1 MVLCVVVLCAVFRCG
16 RGVVVDRPHGRVRIL
31 GHAALD
37 LMHNWPE
44 AIPCSPTFVA
54 DVVAG
59 SFRSAVDIRGGPRSY
74 RCVSPLILAQSIDDR
89 NVHANWLRAY
99 RPSSIGQDTG
109 ESQGWDAKDVGRP
122 AATVKG
128 EDIQKNVWG
137 LADWSQPRPLTE
149 IEVNVSDPI
158 VQRGSVSP
166 RHT

>member
-1 MVLCVVVLCAVFRCG
+1 MSQATRS
-16 RGVVVDRPHGRVRIL
+16 RGKR
-31 GHAALD
+31 
-37 LMHNWPE
+37 
-44 AIPCSPTFVA
+44 
-54 DVVAG
+54 
-59 SFRSAVDIRGGPRSY
+59 AVDIRGGPRSD
-74 RCVSPLILAQSIDDR
+74 RCVSPVVLAQSIDDR

-99 RPSSIGQDTG
+99 RSSSIGQDTG
-109 ESQGWDAKDVGRP
+109 ESQGWET
-122 AATVKG
+122 TVKG

>member
-1 MVLCVVVLCAVFRCG
+1 MSPVV
-16 RGVVVDRPHGRVRIL
+16 
-31 GHAALD
+31 
-37 LMHNWPE
+37 
-44 AIPCSPTFVA
+44 
-54 DVVAG
+54 
-59 SFRSAVDIRGGPRSY
+59 
-74 RCVSPLILAQSIDDR
+74 LAQSIDDR

-99 RPSSIGQDTG
+99 RSSSIGQDTG

-158 VQRGSVSP
+158 VQRGSVSS
-166 RHT
+166 RHTREAMRPLCVQVVATESHCP